1 MGAQNT
7 LNKDFSFENLNG
19 REKIAILLNFLGPE
33 VAKQVFSNLDDNN
46 MKKIISYMNKYQIVP
61 VDLTKKILEDFYEM
75 ISEIDNYIFSKK
87 TISKDII
94 AEAIGEERVRA
105 VLGGINEKSQANRSL
120 ESLEM
125 VDAKSL
131 STFLVNEH
139 PQTIAV
145 ILAHLE
151 PEKKGEV
158 LSNLPEVMQL
168 EIVMR
173 LSQLDHV
180 SPELIREVDVV
191 LRRELASLGTTDQ
204 ANLGGIQT
212 VADMLN
218 VLDKNTEQNIL
229 TQLEGRDPDLAD
241 EIRNLMFVF
250 EDIVKIE
257 DKGMQ
262 VLLKE
267 IPNDKLLLALK
278 TANDEIKD
286 KIFRNISKRAADM
299 LLEDLEMM
307 GPSRVS
313 DVEAAQSEIIAT
325 AKRLE
330 QSGQILID
338 RGGAEDALV

>member
-1 MGAQNT
+1 M
-7 LNKDFSFENLNG
+7 KFENGKRVLEFESLKG
-19 REKIAILLNFLGPE
+19 REKIAILLNFLGVD
-33 VAKQVFSNLDDNN
+33 VAKQVFSNMDDNN
-46 MKKIISYMNKYQIVP
+46 IKKIIALMNKYQIIP
-61 VDLTKKILEDFYEM
+61 VELTKRILEEFYEM
-75 ISEIDNYIFSKK
+75 LSETDNYIFSKK
-87 TISKDII
+87 TISKDVI
-94 AEAIGEERVRA
+94 AEAIGEDRVRGVMGSLNDKNNA
-105 VLGGINEKSQANRSL
+105 SRTL

-151 PEKKGEV
+151 PEKKGDV

-180 SPELIREVDVV
+180 APELIKEVDTV
-191 LRRELASLGTTDQ
+191 LRRELANMGTTDR
-204 ANLGGIQT
+204 ANLGGVQT

-218 VLDKNTEQNIL
+218 VLDKNTEQSIL
-229 TQLEGRDPDLAD
+229 TQLEGRDPELAED
-241 EIRNLMFVF
+241 IRKLMFVF
-250 EDIVKIE
+250 EDLVKIE
-257 DKGMQ
+257 NKGMQ

-278 TANDEIKD
+278 TANEEIRD
-286 KIFRNISKRAADM
+286 KIFSNMSKRAADM
-299 LLEDLEMM
+299 LKEDLELM
-307 GPSRVS
+307 GPSRIS
-313 DVEAAQSEIIAT
+313 DVEAAQTEIINI

-330 QSGQILID
+330 QTGQILID

>member
-1 MGAQNT
+1 M
-7 LNKDFSFENLNG
+7 KFENGKRVLEFDSLKG
-19 REKIAILLNFLGPE
+19 REKIAILLNFLGID
-33 VAKQVFSNLDDNN
+33 VAKQVFANMDDNN
-46 MKKIISYMNKYQIVP
+46 IKKIIALMNKYQIIP
-61 VDLTKKILEDFYEM
+61 VELTKRILEEFYEM
-75 ISEIDNYIFSKK
+75 LSETDNYIFSKK
-87 TISKDII
+87 TISKDVI
-94 AEAIGEERVRA
+94 AEAIGEDRVRG
-105 VLGGINEKSQANRSL
+105 VMGSLNDKNNSSRTL

-151 PEKKGEV
+151 PEKKGDV

-180 SPELIREVDVV
+180 APELIKEVDTV
-191 LRRELASLGTTDQ
+191 LRRELANMGTTDR
-204 ANLGGIQT
+204 ANLGGVQT

-218 VLDKNTEQNIL
+218 VLDKNTEQSIL
-229 TQLEGRDPDLAD
+229 SQLEGRDPELAD
-241 EIRNLMFVF
+241 DIRKLMFVF

-257 DKGMQ
+257 NKGMQ

-278 TANDEIKD
+278 TASEEIRD
-286 KIFRNISKRAADM
+286 KIFTNMSKRAADM
-299 LLEDLEMM
+299 LKEDLELM

-313 DVEAAQSEIIAT
+313 DVEAAQSEVINI

-330 QSGQILID
+330 QTGQILID

>member
-1 MGAQNT
+1 M
-7 LNKDFSFENLNG
+7 KFENGQRILEFDSLKG
-19 REKIAILLNFLGPE
+19 REKIAILLNFLGID
-33 VAKQVFSNLDDNN
+33 VAKQVFSNMDDNN
-46 MKKIISYMNKYQIVP
+46 IKKIIALMNKYQIIP
-61 VDLTKKILEDFYEM
+61 VELTKRILEEFYEM
-75 ISEIDNYIFSKK
+75 LSETDNYIFSKK
-87 TISKDII
+87 TISKDVI
-94 AEAIGEERVRA
+94 AEAIGEDRVRG
-105 VLGGINEKSQANRSL
+105 VMGSLNDKNNSTRTL

-151 PEKKGEV
+151 TEKKGDV

-180 SPELIREVDVV
+180 APELIKEVDAV
-191 LRRELASLGTTDQ
+191 LRRELANMGTTDR
-204 ANLGGIQT
+204 ANLGGVQT

-218 VLDKNTEQNIL
+218 VLDKNTEQSIL
-229 TQLEGRDPDLAD
+229 TQLEGRDPELAD
-241 EIRNLMFVF
+241 DIRKLMFVF

-257 DKGMQ
+257 NKGMQ

-278 TANDEIKD
+278 TANEEIRE
-286 KIFRNISKRAADM
+286 KIFTNMSKRAADM
-299 LLEDLEMM
+299 LKEDLELM
-307 GPSRVS
+307 GPSRIS
-313 DVEAAQSEIIAT
+313 DVESAQSEIINI

-330 QSGQILID
+330 QTGQILID